1 MSTILTMDKSQI
13 RTQCKELR
21 KELSEIEVM
30 DKSLLIANRCL
41 ELPVWEEQ
49 IFHLFLTLEDQNE
62 VDTALILTLLQG
74 KDKEVVVPKIADA
87 EQLQHFL
94 LTDQTRFQKNALG
107 IPEPVSGIEIEASK
121 IDVVFVPL
129 LAFDDKGHRVGY
141 GKGYYDRFLATCR
154 PNCIKVGLSFFE
166 KEQDSFII
174 EPTDIPLDYC
184 VTPEKIY
191 PFPKV

>member
-13 RTQCKELR
+13 RTQYKEFR

-41 ELPVWEEQ
+41 ELPVWEEK
-49 IFHLFLTLEDQNE
+49 IFHLFLKLEDQNE
-62 VDTALILTLLQG
+62 VDTAIILTLLQG
-74 KDKEVVVPKIADA
+74 KDKEVVVPKIANA

-174 EPTDIPLDYC
+174 QPTDIPLDYC

-191 PFPKV
+191 RFSKV